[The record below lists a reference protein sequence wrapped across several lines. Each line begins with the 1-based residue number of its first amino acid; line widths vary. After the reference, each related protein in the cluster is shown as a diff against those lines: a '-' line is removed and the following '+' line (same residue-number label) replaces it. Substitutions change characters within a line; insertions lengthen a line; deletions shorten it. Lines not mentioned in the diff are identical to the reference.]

1 MSAWK
6 TLSNTSFAAD
16 DDDDAASLGEGSAR
30 SAARTVLKAWASLR
44 RAAISEA
51 KSGLLVEGRDR
62 RLCEGSAYH
71 SRLAFPLRL
80 ARCHL
85 RLHQIVGY
93 MRIVVS
99 ECPEIDEINKR
110 TEVGSFLPR
119 RCSVSVVMVLTGW
132 CTPGTSSVS
141 AWVHSRSI
149 PLGPVHIRSHY
160 PVALANVLRDCRTL
174 RIGCTC
180 PRYPAVPDS
189 TRGTLAAMH
198 ILLTCRRA
206 SGRQDRVSNGSQGMR
221 TTAEKQERSK
231 IS

>member
-132 CTPGTSSVS
+132 CTPEMSLV
-141 AWVHSRSI
+141 
-149 PLGPVHIRSHY
+149 
-160 PVALANVLRDCRTL
+160 LA
-174 RIGCTC
+174 
-180 PRYPAVPDS
+180 
-189 TRGTLAAMH
+189 
-198 ILLTCRRA
+198 
-206 SGRQDRVSNGSQGMR
+206 
-221 TTAEKQERSK
+221 
-231 IS
+231 